1 MKSKAQIE
9 LEEIIHEEWQ
19 AFYRGERT
27 GVEMDAFNLWVER
40 QEEELDRNWE
50 LEYEE
55 YDG

>member
-9 LEEIIHEEWQ
+9 LEEIVQEEWQ
-19 AFYRGERT
+19 AFYRGELT
-27 GVEMDAFNLWVER
+27 IVEMNAFDRWVEY

-55 YDG
+55 

>member
-9 LEEIIHEEWQ
+9 LEEIVHEEWQ

-27 GVEMDAFNLWVER
+27 AAEMDAFNRWVEY
-40 QEEELDRNWE
+40 QEEDLDRNWE

-55 YDG
+55 